1 MTFRER
7 VVSAARDV
15 LQVAFGPWPMPS
27 GILFVVGAMLVNSV
41 AAGPYGGE
49 GSLLADQ
56 FQLLPATLISAVAI
70 TAPVWISNR
79 VRRATGRR
87 LSRPWYLVTV
97 ALAGLAMG
105 LSRPYVLTLQGF
117 EVPFTFTSVAGSTAR
132 GVVMTLIVFAL
143 TGVATSRIRHQ
154 AQRAE
159 EALRQA
165 RESQVALVE
174 TEERVRADVSA
185 FLHDH
190 VQASLVAL
198 GLQLKYISQ
207 SANPETARQLASLM
221 EEVERIRTDDV
232 RSAARLLSPDVET
245 TGLVTVLRSLGATYE
260 PAMRVDVRLLLTPE
274 EQAALPPRVALAIY
288 RICEQALL
296 NAAAHGRAS
305 HVDVSVSS
313 DADGLH
319 LTVKDN
325 GVGIGIG
332 PIVRGTGSLVT
343 DTWADLHG
351 GSWTLR
357 ARDTRGA
364 ALHATFPQREQV

>member
-1 MTFRER
+1 M
-7 VVSAARDV
+7 
-15 LQVAFGPWPMPS
+15 QVAFGPWPMS
-27 GILFVVGAMLVNSV
+27 SAILFVAGAMLSNYV

-49 GSLLADQ
+49 GSPLADQ
-56 FQLLPATLISAVAI
+56 LELLPATLISAIAI

-87 LSRPWYLVTV
+87 LSRTWYLVTV
-97 ALAGLAMG
+97 ASAGLAMG
-105 LSRPYVLTLQGF
+105 LSRPFVLTLQGF
-117 EVPFTFTSVAGSTAR
+117 DVPFTFMSVAGLTAR
-132 GVVMTLIVFAL
+132 GVVLTLIVFTL
-143 TGVATSRIRHQ
+143 TGVATSRIRRQ

-159 EALRQA
+159 EALDQA
-165 RESQVALVE
+165 LQSQVALVE

-207 SANPETARQLASLM
+207 TADPGTARQLSSLM

-232 RSAARLLSPDVET
+232 RSAARLLSPDLKT
-245 TGLVTVLRSLGATYE
+245 TSLVTLLRSLGANYE
-260 PAMRVDVRLLLTPE
+260 PAMRVDVRVLLTSE
-274 EQAALPPRVALAIY
+274 EQAALPPSVALAIY
-288 RICEQALL
+288 RICEQGLL

-325 GVGIGIG
+325 GLGLGIH
-332 PIVRGTGSLVT
+332 PIETGTGSLVM
-343 DTWADLHG
+343 DTWMDLHG

-364 ALHATFPQREQV
+364 ALHATFPWHEQV